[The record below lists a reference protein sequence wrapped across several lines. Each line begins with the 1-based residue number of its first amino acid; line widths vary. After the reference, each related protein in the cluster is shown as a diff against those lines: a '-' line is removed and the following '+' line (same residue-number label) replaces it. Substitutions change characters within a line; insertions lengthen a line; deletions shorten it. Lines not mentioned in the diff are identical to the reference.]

1 MSIYDSYLETEVM
14 SAGPVR
20 LVQLLYRAAI
30 GAVGAARQHL
40 AAGAIAERSQQ
51 ISKVLSIVHELLDSL
66 DREKGGEIAL
76 GLAGLAN
83 ILDPECIVIAGGVV
97 ELGPLLF
104 GPVREAFGRHVE
116 GVDYRPPVAIVPAR
130 LGERAG
136 AVGAAVLAR
145 SLPA

>member
-1 MSIYDSYLETEVM
+1 VSIYDSYLETEVM

-76 GLAGLAN
+76 GLAGLYAYMTTRLIEAN
-83 ILDPECIVIAGGVV
+83 VHQTDAPLAEV
-97 ELGPLLF
+97 EWLLSTLMEAWI
-104 GPVREAFGRHVE
+104 PVMEH
-116 GVDYRPPVAIVPAR
+116 
-130 LGERAG
+130 
-136 AVGAAVLAR
+136 AA
-145 SLPA
+145 